1 MKISTDILLNMESLI
16 KYRGIFG
23 ETYSDFNKHLQALT
37 ANLVILEKDINI
49 ISGGF
54 HLKEHSNKLK
64 KYNQLQQVAIAADN
78 YLKII
83 SELNDDF
90 VSLEQII

>member
-1 MKISTDILLNMESLI
+1 MIKQDRLKDIIAEYTDLI
-16 KYRGIFG
+16 
-23 ETYSDFNKHLQALT
+23 ECEEEV
-37 ANLVILEKDINI
+37 NLVILEKDINI

-54 HLKEHSNKLK
+54 RLREHSNKLK